1 MFCFVMSV
9 FGSSPEN
16 QSSSA
21 TKWPDVAGRAE
32 RSFLLRRLSFQ
43 LNKRNSQLFFCEC
56 QKSVRNFKKKKFTFL
71 FLIFLSGSVFS
82 FFNFLGRN
90 ESD

>member
-1 MFCFVMSV
+1 MSV

-32 RSFLLRRLSFQ
+32 KSFLLRRLSFQ
-43 LNKRNSQLFFCEC
+43 LNKRNLQLFFCEC
-56 QKSVRNFKKKKFTFL
+56 QKSVRIFKKKKILIPFFSIFKRFRFFFL
-71 FLIFLSGSVFS
+71 Q
-82 FFNFLGRN
+82 FFGA
-90 ESD
+90 